1 MIGSLFKL
9 GFWGGLVLLVI
20 PIETEGQDNKVS
32 ALQALLAARETVAD
46 IRGICE
52 RKPDV
57 CETGGAA
64 LETIKARAAAG
75 ARMALAYIDESDP
88 DAKPPVPP
96 APIGN

>member
-52 RKPDV
+52 RKPEV

-75 ARMALAYIDESDP
+75 ARMALAYIDEPDP
-88 DAKPPVPP
+88 KAAASP
-96 APIGN
+96 APAGH